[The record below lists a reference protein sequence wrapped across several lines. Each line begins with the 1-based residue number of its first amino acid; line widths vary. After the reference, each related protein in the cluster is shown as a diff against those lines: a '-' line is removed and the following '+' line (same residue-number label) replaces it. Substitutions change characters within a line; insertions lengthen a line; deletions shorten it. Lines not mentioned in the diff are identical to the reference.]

1 MTTNAI
7 PALRVRDLTVDF
19 RPRRGRPR
27 RIVHGVD
34 LTLHPGTTY
43 GLVGESGSGKS
54 MLSLAAMGLL
64 SRNRQMEVNGS
75 VQLGGDELLGR
86 SPRQMS
92 EIRGKRIAMVFQ
104 DPMASLNPVYTVG
117 NQLAEPLRRHLGMN
131 KKAARSRAIELL
143 KMVEI
148 PAAEKRLGAYPHE
161 FSGGMRQ
168 RVMLAIALAC
178 DPLVLLADEPTTALD
193 VTVQSQILDLL
204 HRLTAERGLATI
216 FITHDLAVVADIAD
230 RVGVMFAGRLVEEA
244 DAIALFERL
253 EHPYTEALLA
263 SNSDLGLLGEVADA
277 RRLPPAESGCAYA
290 PRCPHV
296 VPACATAVELRPSTR
311 DGEDHLV
318 RCVRSASLALRSA
331 SDLDEPQRHLSLVAQ
346 QEVAE

>member
-1 MTTNAI
+1 MNSSDT
-7 PALRVRDLTVDF
+7 PALRIRDLTVDF
-19 RPRRGRPR
+19 QPRRGEPH

-34 LTLHPGTTY
+34 LTLPRGTTF

-64 SRNRQMEVNGS
+64 SRNRQMRVGGS
-75 VQLGGDELLGR
+75 VQLGGDELLGCT
-86 SPRQMS
+86 PRRLA
-92 EIRGKRIAMVFQ
+92 EIRGRRIAMVFQ
-104 DPMASLNPVYTVG
+104 DPMASLNPAYTIG
-117 NQLAEPLRRHLGMN
+117 NQVAEPLRRHLGMTRR
-131 KKAARSRAIELL
+131 AARSRAIELL

-148 PAAEKRLGAYPHE
+148 PAAEKRLSAYPHE

-193 VTVQSQILDLL
+193 VTVQAQILDLL

-230 RVGVMFAGRLVEEA
+230 RVGVMFAGRIVEEA
-244 DAIALFERL
+244 ESVALFERL

-263 SNSDLGLLGEVADA
+263 SNPDFGDVHEAAAA
-277 RRLPPAESGCAYA
+277 RRSRPAQTGCAYA

-296 VPACATAVELRPSTR
+296 VDACGAAVDLRPSER
-311 DGEDHLV
+311 DGADHLV
-318 RCVRSASLALRSA
+318 RCVRASSLHLCSA
-331 SDLDEPQRHLSLVAQ
+331 SDLDTATLPTMDTAL
-346 QEVAE
+346 QEVSE